1 MSRKSH
7 RDQPTDRQ
15 RATIADRAAALIEEG
30 ETDYRL
36 ATQKAAKQL
45 ALNNRT
51 LPDANEIDAALRC
64 RQALFATDSQPQV
77 LAALRIAA
85 LNVMRE
91 LESFSPWLV
100 GPVLAG
106 TANEFSEIEL
116 ELIDVEPKY
125 FEMFLLGRNIE
136 FEVRDGAHH
145 AGEREHSAPPTA
157 AYLLDMYEWPVAV
170 KIFEH
175 HAARQRVFPLGHL
188 RHDRAQREEVARRF
202 QEDN

>member
-7 RDQPTDRQ
+7 RDQPTDRE

-45 ALNNRT
+45 ALNNRV
-51 LPDANEIDAALRC
+51 LPDANEIDAALRR
-64 RQALFATDSQPQV
+64 RQALFSAESQPHA

-85 LNVMRE
+85 LNSMRE

-100 GPVLAG
+100 GPVLSG

-116 ELIDVEPKY
+116 ELIAVEPKH
-125 FEMFLLGRNIE
+125 FEMFLLDKGID
-136 FEVRDGAHH
+136 FEARDGGH
-145 AGEREHSAPPTA
+145 HSAERGHPASPVA
-157 AYLLDMYEWPVAV
+157 EYLLDMYEWPVAV

-175 HAARQRVFPLGHL
+175 HAARQRAFPPSHL
-188 RHDRAQREEVARRF
+188 MHDRAQREEAAQRF
-202 QEDN
+202 QEEK